1 MEVVSLGDFNI
12 NHCNWTDPNICQSN
26 QTYKLKSLINI
37 LFTRIF
43 PYGTVQLVIGPTRHF
58 PGQVSSGLDHFYTN
72 VPRKISSIQKFHWG
86 GSDHMLIKAVRTS
99 KIIQSCQSYIR
110 RRIYKNLNWGQ
121 KYRIVGFVFM

>member
-1 MEVVSLGDFNI
+1 M
-12 NHCNWTDPNICQSN
+12 
-26 QTYKLKSLINI
+26 YKELSC
-37 LFTRIF
+37 
-43 PYGTVQLVIGPTRHF
+43 HF

-110 RRIYKNLNWGQ
+110 RQSYKNFFLFIEVMYITALILKMIHLITVPKEIYLQIFRRNFPRAMY
-121 KYRIVGFVFM
+121 KI